1 MKKHFSKIF
10 YLSIKPSIFYFIARA
25 SNACLVI
32 KEAMNTSTLW
42 INCYTKTD
50 TLKFEDYQEKRNKR
64 IIACKT
70 LPGYLKSDF
79 VERIARLQWGALKE
93 PARAPVDLVAAMHW
107 SIRLSV
113 AIGPYNW
120 SHVGHPDLF
129 CFYAAF
135 SVPPPPDGAG
145 CAAGRST
152 LTSLFRERW
161 EYNLSECWPT
171 GHPIDKYFDP
181 LAVRTKLPQRSC

>member
-107 SIRLSV
+107 SGCRLRLV
-113 AIGPYNW
+113 RTIGPTLATLIC
-120 SHVGHPDLF
+120 SASMPLF
-129 CFYAAF
+129 PYLLRLTAQVVQPEEVHWHLCSERGESTIYQ
-135 SVPPPPDGAG
+135 SAG
-145 CAAGRST
+145 
-152 LTSLFRERW
+152 
-161 EYNLSECWPT
+161 
-171 GHPIDKYFDP
+171 
-181 LAVRTKLPQRSC
+181 QRDTR